1 MPKNANYKG
10 FLTEFVNTNNHTL
23 HVLHGVLI
31 LTGCKELQPSCKNI
45 LILMKKKSLF
55 AGQIKR
61 AKDLEATKGNW
72 YPWIA
77 ILNWVLLLQRCFDCS
92 VTIKFV
98 NNKNQE
104 TINQRMTIN
113 EGSWHWDGPS
123 WQCWQSR
130 LVLTGDPHL
139 LRISLLWISLM
150 RFFKT
155 FQIFSQ
161 CKFLGQNISLLQFL

>member
-1 MPKNANYKG
+1 M
-10 FLTEFVNTNNHTL
+10 NNQGWKVKTCLVISLCTQHTIPPRIGL
-23 HVLHGVLI
+23 
-31 LTGCKELQPSCKNI
+31 S
-45 LILMKKKSLF
+45 SW
-55 AGQIKR
+55 KR
-61 AKDLEATKGNW
+61 RENSDYTLWQKLW

-113 EGSWHWDGPS
+113 EGSWHWNGPS

-130 LVLTGDPHL
+130 LVLAGDPHL

-150 RFFKT
+150 RIFKT
-155 FQIFSQ
+155 FQIFS
-161 CKFLGQNISLLQFL
+161 